1 MLNEKSVDE
10 KTFKE
15 CCDLMLAGRM
25 HPEVCAY
32 LTGLSRPTFYKRVKQ
47 FYDPERYGELPE
59 DFFNGR
65 KESGHDNTGWIKNS
79 MAVQRYLAKEEEKK
93 RLKRRKKIERNRELK
108 RDRCVPAERLP
119 KLED

>member
-65 KESGHDNTGWIKNS
+65 KEGGHDNTGWIKNS